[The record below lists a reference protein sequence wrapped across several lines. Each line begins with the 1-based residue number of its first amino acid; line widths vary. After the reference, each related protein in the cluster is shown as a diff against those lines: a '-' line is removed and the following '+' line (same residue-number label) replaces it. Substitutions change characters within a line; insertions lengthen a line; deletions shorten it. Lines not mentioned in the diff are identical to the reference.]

1 MAVLYEPGTT
11 VSQAVGGGLGFLS
24 DAVGIQVTNSVNG
37 EFYLEMLYPID
48 SSLSKE
54 LLENRLIKADA
65 GTSLKNQ
72 LFIIKKVQ
80 RFNDGSQSLQTSSG
94 SSVSIPTG
102 IYVYAEQVGLSL
114 TKDISLKQPTVT
126 INNQDATGALT
137 VWKNN
142 LAINTPF
149 VVDSD
154 IATQNS
160 TAFTLADFQH
170 ASDALAGTTGSI
182 LDVWGGEYKFD
193 NYHISLLQRMGKT
206 VNGILSYGRNIQTIE
221 QESDISTIY
230 NSIIPYATVSQPSG
244 DSSVDI
250 IHVLSGSDYIQ
261 AGSYANQYPYPITLP
276 VDFSDQFYASDASA
290 DEKQGK
296 YAYSDAQLKAL
307 AQKYLSDNEVG
318 KPTAN
323 MTVTAIDLSK
333 SLEYQGT
340 NEQPIEL
347 GDIVPTNY
355 EPLAISGTAEVTQ
368 TIWDDITKQYVEYTF
383 GQKQTLT
390 SAMVSIADNAVSGV
404 QKQVTAINTII
415 NGLGQ
420 PDSYSGDPTAGYP
433 PDPVLGQKFFLTDG
447 NNQYIYQY
455 SYDDVTGTYY
465 WKELVSTY
473 TGQEID
479 NKVSSVVS
487 DAKSYTDDLNDSLTP
502 QIADIS
508 SKASAAFSEASNA
521 VVGAQTANN
530 NVNSLSSATD
540 VATSQANSN
549 ASQAI
554 NQASNAFSA
563 ASTAMITATGASS
576 NASQASQAANNA
588 LTSASVAINSAS
600 AALAGLN
607 NLQVGGRNY
616 STGTS
621 NSQVVTGTN
630 AANQVSYVYN
640 TSLTSGQMFTQWG
653 VGTPFTISFDY
664 TVAVPSGSTLS
675 GTLFPQWNNSPYGF
689 DGTQI
694 TIETSGHYSFTG
706 AVPSNWSG
714 TSATIVGLRFD
725 NFVGTITITNWKF
738 EQGNKA
744 TDWSPAPE
752 DVQSQ
757 ITSNAS
763 MIATKVSQADF
774 NTLNGTVSAQGTAIT
789 QTQSEVALKAEQSTV
804 DTLSSAVST
813 QDTQISLNTSEIA
826 LKASQADVDT
836 LTGKVSDAETDITQ
850 NASEIATKASQSTV
864 DSLSGTVGSQGT
876 QIIQNASMIATKA
889 ESATVNSLGSEVSS
903 QASWIAQTPSLFA
916 TKVTET
922 VASQANSTAS
932 IAQTS
937 AASAVASASS
947 ALSNAV
953 VASQA
958 ASSANTTAS
967 GASSNA
973 STATSNATKAVTSA
987 SAALASAAL
996 ASSAAS
1002 SAVAVANANSV
1013 AVTSYATELTQT
1025 QSEVALKADQTSL
1038 NSLGNT
1044 VASNSAQIAVNA
1056 NSIQDTVTSI
1066 NNLQIG
1072 GRNLVLGTSNAINV
1086 LNDSNGS
1093 WTQSTSGLV
1102 SSIYGQSDQLTVSFF
1117 ITLVNQTSM
1126 PKFRLNFTNKW
1137 GNDNQTT
1144 AGASIYSFDSV
1155 WTIRQI
1161 SDTEYFMSAPFL
1173 VNFSSNGI
1181 PSRIDFVAQGNG
1193 IPNSGFNITSFKVEE
1208 GNKPTTWS
1216 PAPEDMATEADLLI
1230 TSSEVATKVSEADFS
1245 TYQTQ
1250 TASAIAAKVSN
1261 DSFASYQQQVA
1272 NGFSQTVSTS
1282 TFNTL
1287 QTQVNN
1293 LGQTNLIANSDFNPD
1308 TGGWITWQ
1316 NATLGTVLSNLH
1328 NVSGKN
1334 VMEITAS
1341 TTGMGPRV
1349 ISQPIPIN
1357 SLDGLTSPIVSLSF
1371 AYYVFTG
1378 STNYFQI
1385 QYLDDAGT
1393 DMGYAG
1399 AVALSGSGWQ
1409 AYVLQNITLTI
1420 PTGATHIA
1428 LLFDARANGK
1438 LGIAMPMLVNG
1449 STIGSYVPGPYVGQT
1464 TAQTSAMSTIN
1475 QDLTSITDFVTDGN
1489 GNIGTSFLT
1498 AFENTSLMTGWDGSS
1513 SIFQQTVNSI
1523 TLALQSA
1530 GSPNLLSG
1538 TNTQTGW
1545 TYGTNGTAYTSTYF
1559 ATTNGYGFQA
1569 VVTGVSGWSIAYYPL
1584 NFTVVSGQ
1592 TYTISF
1598 KINSTVAASNL
1609 IVSFRTSAGQNSI
1622 FSGTFSI
1629 SANVDQTVSYT
1640 GTASDTNS
1648 QGQVVYIQL
1657 PIANGTYKIWDL
1669 QVQQGSV
1676 ATAWSPN
1683 TQKDLIPMI
1692 NIQAGTTL
1700 IQNDKIYLNASS
1712 IVFGGTAFINDAMVT
1727 DLSASKLT
1735 AGTIDAS
1742 KITVINLD
1750 ANNISANASAFFTTQ
1765 WESNYGQNL
1774 SITASEIGF
1783 ITSSNTAKINS
1794 SGFTVYQGSGQFGF
1808 HVTKWGDSSGGTT
1821 SSYGTY
1827 MGTYTSNGFLAFTG
1841 NGIGSTLVWMDSGMS
1856 KGSQVGELGAWNFYR
1871 DVLIAP
1877 DASNV
1882 NQSRQLSFFGT
1893 NYGIKADNQHS
1904 SLNFYTQNHFWFSHK
1919 IVVNGSV
1926 ASTSLLSLKTI
1937 IGEMGTT
1944 EAIDD
1949 ILATDIEKYYFNDDP
1964 DQVTQLSPI
1973 IDDVNTTPK
1982 YSIPAIINNG
1992 DSVNIYAMASL
2003 SFLAIKQLVAEL
2015 GDYTIKG
2022 TTLLD
2027 GKNVKANSMSVN
2039 SLDANYIAVNN
2050 GILNLSSSDKTSVVQ
2065 INSGSVLIQQNTSA
2079 GVLDGQMLI
2088 NAYSFSVFYGS
2099 NLMTMEADG
2108 IHMLDENSLL
2118 YTNIYNGYIEMSATQ
2133 SSTQAISVG
2142 GLITT
2147 YDSTNGGGVF
2157 LIANT
2162 PGMGGT
2168 THNSS
2173 SGNYWNAAN
2182 VGLAYR
2188 NSTTDENSVGF
2199 ALRYNVTG
2207 QTIYINS
2214 TDVVFSNS
2222 AGTGNGKIHFGTAG
2236 SAYGIQ
2242 VDSTG
2247 ASMNFYSSDHFWFSK
2262 KIEVVSTTY
2271 TSLLSK
2277 KNVLGEYKYDALNE
2291 INKTDIRLIKFKS
2304 QPNDKEHLTAI
2315 IDDVNEQSKYYLPS
2329 IMKDDGGVDLYSA
2342 VSLTFLA
2349 IKKEDSKVEKL
2360 KKRVNEL
2367 ENQVKMLQ
2375 SA

>member
-1 MAVLYEPGTT
+1 MAVLYESGTA

-37 EFYLEMLYPID
+37 EFYLEMLYPND
-48 SSLSKE
+48 SLLSKE

-126 INNQDATGALT
+126 INSQDATGALT

-368 TIWDDITKQYVEYTF
+368 TVWDDITKQYIEYTF

-390 SAMVSIADNAVSGV
+390 SAMASIADNAVNGV

-433 PDPVLGQKFFLTDG
+433 ADPVLGQKFFLTDG

-455 SYDDVTGTYY
+455 SYDDATGTYY

-473 TGQEID
+473 TSQEID

-502 QIADIS
+502 QIAAIDS
-508 SKASAAFSEASNA
+508 QASNA

-540 VATSQANSN
+540 ISTSQANSN

-554 NQASNAFSA
+554 NQASEAILA
-563 ASTAMITATGASS
+563 ASNANVSVSSLSGELTTNKTAIAS
-576 NASQASQAANNA
+576 NA
-588 LTSASVAINSAS
+588 
-600 AALAGLN
+600 
-607 NLQVGGRNY
+607 QV
-616 STGTS
+616 
-621 NSQVVTGTN
+621 
-630 AANQVSYVYN
+630 
-640 TSLTSGQMFTQWG
+640 
-653 VGTPFTISFDY
+653 
-664 TVAVPSGSTLS
+664 
-675 GTLFPQWNNSPYGF
+675 
-689 DGTQI
+689 
-694 TIETSGHYSFTG
+694 
-706 AVPSNWSG
+706 
-714 TSATIVGLRFD
+714 
-725 NFVGTITITNWKF
+725 
-738 EQGNKA
+738 
-744 TDWSPAPE
+744 
-752 DVQSQ
+752 
-757 ITSNAS
+757 
-763 MIATKVSQADF
+763 
-774 NTLNGTVSAQGTAIT
+774 
-789 QTQSEVALKAEQSTV
+789 
-804 DTLSSAVST
+804 
-813 QDTQISLNTSEIA
+813 
-826 LKASQADVDT
+826 
-836 LTGKVSDAETDITQ
+836 
-850 NASEIATKASQSTV
+850 IATKADQT
-864 DSLSGTVGSQGT
+864 
-876 QIIQNASMIATKA
+876 
-889 ESATVNSLGSEVSS
+889 TVNSLGSQVGS
-903 QASWIAQTPSLFA
+903 QSTLLAQTA
-916 TKVTET
+916 
-922 VASQANSTAS
+922 
-932 IAQTS
+932 
-937 AASAVASASS
+937 
-947 ALSNAV
+947 
-953 VASQA
+953 
-958 ASSANTTAS
+958 
-967 GASSNA
+967 
-973 STATSNATKAVTSA
+973 
-987 SAALASAAL
+987 
-996 ASSAAS
+996 
-1002 SAVAVANANSV
+1002 
-1013 AVTSYATELTQT
+1013 
-1025 QSEVALKADQTSL
+1025 SEVALKADSAAVSSL
-1038 NSLGNT
+1038 SGQ
-1044 VASNSAQIAVNA
+1044 VSENSAQIAVNA

-1072 GRNLVLGTSNAINV
+1072 GRNLVLDTSNAKSQN
-1086 LNDSNGS
+1086 SNGTINQDTYNQYVFANPIS
-1093 WTQSTSGLV
+1093 TWGSSGQVLTLSFNWSLATALSSNATIGVFFNVSPWLPQSFTLPAGQTSGTI
-1102 SSIYGQSDQLTVSFF
+1102 SAQFALTQD
-1117 ITLVNQTSM
+1117 IINAAPTGLTI
-1126 PKFRLNFTNKW
+1126 RLN
-1137 GNDNQTT
+1137 
-1144 AGASIYSFDSV
+1144 YSSSV
-1155 WTIRQI
+1155 T
-1161 SDTEYFMSAPFL
+1161 
-1173 VNFSSNGI
+1173 I
-1181 PSRIDFVAQGNG
+1181 PSGTTLTETN
-1193 IPNSGFNITSFKVEE
+1193 FKLEK
-1208 GNKPTTWS
+1208 GNKATDWS
-1216 PAPEDMATEADLLI
+1216 PAPEDMATEADLTI
-1230 TSSEVATKVSEADFS
+1230 TNNAIATKVSQADFS

-1341 TTGMGPRV
+1341 TTGLGPRV

-1357 SLDGLTSPIVSLSF
+1357 SLNSTTSPTVSLSF

-1409 AYVLQNITLTI
+1409 AYVLQNQTLTI

-1464 TAQTSAMSTIN
+1464 SSQTQTVEA
-1475 QDLTSITDFVTDGN
+1475 ITDFVTDGN

-1609 IVSFRTSAGQNSI
+1609 IVSFMTNTGQNSI

-1700 IQNDKIYLNASS
+1700 IQNDKLYLNASS

-1742 KITVINLD
+1742 KISVINLD
-1750 ANNISANASAFFTTQ
+1750 ANNISANGATFFKTQ
-1765 WESNYGQNL
+1765 WQSNYG
-1774 SITASEIGF
+1774 SRVA
-1783 ITSSNTAKINS
+1783 INS
-1794 SGFTVYQGSGQFGF
+1794 SSIVLSSNAGSNLYLASNYM
-1808 HVTKWGDSSGGTT
+1808 HYTDSSQTYYSVNDFGNWIDWNDNITSAVGLYTGIRGPNRNNFWSVVDIDGRTIFMWAGNSMSHGANKNVIDGT
-1821 SSYGTY
+1821 
-1827 MGTYTSNGFLAFTG
+1827 F
-1841 NGIGSTLVWMDSGMS
+1841 
-1856 KGSQVGELGAWNFYR
+1856 NFFR
-1871 DVLIAP
+1871 
-1877 DASNV
+1877 NV
-1882 NQSRQLSFFGT
+1882 NIHGALKT
-1893 NYGIKADNQHS
+1893 Y
-1904 SLNFYTQNHFWFSHK
+1904 
-1919 IVVNGSV
+1919 
-1926 ASTSLLSLKTI
+1926 SLLSLKNIVGT
-1937 IGEMGTT
+1937 MGTT
-1944 EAIDD
+1944 EAIDE
-1949 ILATDIEKYYFNDDP
+1949 ILKTDIIKYYFKTDTDNTDL
-1964 DQVTQLSPI
+1964 QLSPI
-1973 IDDVNTTPK
+1973 IDDVNTTKQYYAPD
-1982 YSIPAIINNG
+1982 IITGGGTAIN
-1992 DSVNIYAMASL
+1992 VYAMTSM
-2003 SFLAIKQLVAEL
+2003 SWLAIKQFAAEL
-2015 GDYTIKG
+2015 GDSTIKG
-2022 TTLLD
+2022 TAILD
-2027 GKNVKANSMSVN
+2027 GKNIKANSMSVN

-2065 INSGSVLIQQNTSA
+2065 INSGSVLIQNNTSA
-2079 GVLDGQMLI
+2079 GVLDGQMLM

-2108 IHMLDENSLL
+2108 IHMLNESSLL
-2118 YTNIYNGYIEMSATQ
+2118 FTNIYNDYIEMSASYT
-2133 SSTQAISVG
+2133 STQAISVG
-2142 GLITT
+2142 GLVAT
-2147 YDSTNGGGVF
+2147 YDSNNKGGVY
-2157 LIANT
+2157 LVGNT
-2162 PGMGGT
+2162 AGMGGS

-2173 SGNYWNAAN
+2173 SGNYWNAN
-2182 VGLAYR
+2182 NIGLAYR
-2188 NSTTDENSVGF
+2188 NSTTNENSLGIAINYNIAN
-2199 ALRYNVTG
+2199 ALISLNSN
-2207 QTIYINS
+2207 TIVNS
-2214 TDVVFSNS
+2214 N
-2222 AGTGNGKIHFGTAG
+2222 GTGGSSYVIYFPNSSETNVGTTVPSYNRIYSTG
-2236 SAYGIQ
+2236 NSIVITGHGGGVSQLVVGYDTSAYVSSPAIYARTTSSASNVF

-2247 ASMNFYSSDHFWFSK
+2247 TLARSTSARKYKLDDRDATSVINNAHKILQINPKTWYDKTEIENISNELAGGQKAPQGNKIKLYYGFIADDFDSMGLK
-2262 KIEVVSTTY
+2262 EVVQY
-2271 TSLLSK
+2271 DE
-2277 KNVLGEYKYDALNE
+2277 NGEVDALAYDRITMYHQVILQDHDKRIAE
-2291 INKTDIRLIKFKS
+2291 LERSIK
-2304 QPNDKEHLTAI
+2304 
-2315 IDDVNEQSKYYLPS
+2315 
-2329 IMKDDGGVDLYSA
+2329 DL
-2342 VSLTFLA
+2342 
-2349 IKKEDSKVEKL
+2349 KKELSTL
-2360 KKRVNEL
+2360 K
-2367 ENQVKMLQ
+2367 

>member
-1 MAVLYEPGTT
+1 M
-11 VSQAVGGGLGFLS
+11 
-24 DAVGIQVTNSVNG
+24 
-37 EFYLEMLYPID
+37 
-48 SSLSKE
+48 
-54 LLENRLIKADA
+54 
-65 GTSLKNQ
+65 
-72 LFIIKKVQ
+72 
-80 RFNDGSQSLQTSSG
+80 
-94 SSVSIPTG
+94 
-102 IYVYAEQVGLSL
+102 
-114 TKDISLKQPTVT
+114 
-126 INNQDATGALT
+126 
-137 VWKNN
+137 
-142 LAINTPF
+142 
-149 VVDSD
+149 VDSD

-508 SKASAAFSEASNA
+508 SQADSAF
-521 VVGAQTANN
+521 
-530 NVNSLSSATD
+530 D
-540 VATSQANSN
+540 K

-554 NQASNAFSA
+554 SSYAQVANQASSAYATASSA
-563 ASTAMITATGASS
+563 ASDLATTKSSLASTQSSLAATASMAAKNGSDIASIKTDVSGLRGSFATTSGAVADLQV
-576 NASQASQAANNA
+576 NASQASLDIANAKGDISSLQNTASQASIDMANAKGDISSLKSRADGFDGEFQNA
-588 LTSASVAINSAS
+588 NGS
-600 AALAGLN
+600 LADLKLRADGFDATVTKVN
-607 NLQVGGRNY
+607 NLQVGGTNLLQ
-616 STGTS
+616 STSSSLQSKTITTGTYWGDTNRYQDIPIS
-621 NSQVVTGTN
+621 IGQIYTFRVWLQCSTKNVLAHVKWLNS
-630 AANQVSYVYN
+630 S
-640 TSLTSGQMFTQWG
+640 
-653 VGTPFTISFDY
+653 
-664 TVAVPSGSTLS
+664 
-675 GTLFPQWNNSPYGF
+675 
-689 DGTQI
+689 
-694 TIETSGHYSFTG
+694 
-706 AVPSNWSG
+706 
-714 TSATIVGLRFD
+714 
-725 NFVGTITITNWKF
+725 K
-738 EQGNKA
+738 
-744 TDWSPAPE
+744 
-752 DVQSQ
+752 
-757 ITSNAS
+757 
-763 MIATKVSQADF
+763 
-774 NTLNGTVSAQGTAIT
+774 
-789 QTQSEVALKAEQSTV
+789 
-804 DTLSSAVST
+804 
-813 QDTQISLNTSEIA
+813 SEIA
-826 LKASQADVDT
+826 EFNGNQIALGDT
-836 LTGKVSDAETDITQ
+836 GGY
-850 NASEIATKASQSTV
+850 STV
-864 DSLSGTVGSQGT
+864 TTGTAPA
-876 QIIQNASMIATKA
+876 NAVYAR
-889 ESATVNSLGSEVSS
+889 V
-903 QASWIAQTPSLFA
+903 
-916 TKVTET
+916 ET
-922 VASQANSTAS
+922 VRFPDDNGVAGDVVSYKEEKFEIGNMPTA
-932 IAQTS
+932 
-937 AASAVASASS
+937 
-947 ALSNAV
+947 
-953 VASQA
+953 
-958 ASSANTTAS
+958 
-967 GASSNA
+967 
-973 STATSNATKAVTSA
+973 
-987 SAALASAAL
+987 
-996 ASSAAS
+996 
-1002 SAVAVANANSV
+1002 
-1013 AVTSYATELTQT
+1013 
-1025 QSEVALKADQTSL
+1025 
-1038 NSLGNT
+1038 
-1044 VASNSAQIAVNA
+1044 
-1056 NSIQDTVTSI
+1056 
-1066 NNLQIG
+1066 
-1072 GRNLVLGTSNAINV
+1072 
-1086 LNDSNGS
+1086 
-1093 WTQSTSGLV
+1093 
-1102 SSIYGQSDQLTVSFF
+1102 
-1117 ITLVNQTSM
+1117 
-1126 PKFRLNFTNKW
+1126 
-1137 GNDNQTT
+1137 
-1144 AGASIYSFDSV
+1144 
-1155 WTIRQI
+1155 
-1161 SDTEYFMSAPFL
+1161 
-1173 VNFSSNGI
+1173 
-1181 PSRIDFVAQGNG
+1181 
-1193 IPNSGFNITSFKVEE
+1193 
-1208 GNKPTTWS
+1208 WS

-1272 NGFSQTVSTS
+1272 DGFSQTVSTS

-1308 TGGWITWQ
+1308 TGGWITWK

-1341 TTGMGPRV
+1341 TTGLGPRV

-1357 SLDGLTSPIVSLSF
+1357 SLNSTTSPTVSLSF

-1399 AVALSGSGWQ
+1399 AVALSGTGWQ
-1409 AYVLQNITLTI
+1409 AYVLQNKTLTI

-1449 STIGSYVPGPYVGQT
+1449 STIGSYVAGPYVGQT
-1464 TAQTSAMSTIN
+1464 SAQSQTVEA
-1475 QDLTSITDFVTDGN
+1475 ITDFVTDGN

-1498 AFENTSLMTGWDGSS
+1498 AFEKTSLMTGWDGSS
-1513 SIFQQTVNSI
+1513 SIFNQTSSQINLAVNGIQVGGRNLVLDTSNAKSQNSNGTI
-1523 TLALQSA
+1523 NQDTYNQYVFANPISTWGSSGQVLTLSFNWSLTTALSSNATIGVFFNESPWLGQSFTLPA
-1530 GSPNLLSG
+1530 GQTSG
-1538 TNTQTGW
+1538 T
-1545 TYGTNGTAYTSTYF
+1545 
-1559 ATTNGYGFQA
+1559 
-1569 VVTGVSGWSIAYYPL
+1569 
-1584 NFTVVSGQ
+1584 
-1592 TYTISF
+1592 
-1598 KINSTVAASNL
+1598 
-1609 IVSFRTSAGQNSI
+1609 
-1622 FSGTFSI
+1622 I
-1629 SANVDQTVSYT
+1629 SAQFTLTQAMINAAPT
-1640 GTASDTNS
+1640 GLTIRLNSSSSVTIPSGNTLTETNFKLEKGNKATDWSAAPEDLTTNS
-1648 QGQVVYIQL
+1648 QL
-1657 PIANGTYKIWDL
+1657 LAE
-1669 QVQQGSV
+1669 
-1676 ATAWSPN
+1676 
-1683 TQKDLIPMI
+1683 I

-1765 WESNYGQNL
+1765 WESNYGQYL
-1774 SITASEIGF
+1774 SITASEIDF

-1808 HVTKWGDSSGGTT
+1808 NVTKWGDSSGGTT

-1871 DVLIAP
+1871 DILVAP
-1877 DASNV
+1877 DASNT

-1893 NYGIKADNQHS
+1893 NYGIKADNYNS

-1973 IDDVNTTPK
+1973 IDDVNSTPK
-1982 YSIPAIINNG
+1982 YSIPDIINNG
-1992 DSVNIYAMASL
+1992 DSVNIYAMASM
-2003 SFLAIKQLVAEL
+2003 SWLAIKQFAAEL
-2015 GDYTIKG
+2015 GDSTIKG
-2022 TTLLD
+2022 TALLD
-2027 GKNVKANSMSVN
+2027 GKNIKANSLSIGSIDSNYMF
-2039 SLDANYIAVNN
+2039 LDGN
-2050 GILNLSSSDKTSVVQ
+2050 GLNLSNNTSGAKLTLSGSEIDMTSPTADNYGSAKLGLSSAGGMIVSTFDTGGSLVASSMLGSGGIEILQNYGTQTGAISTLSGNSLTLSYNNTSVG
-2065 INSGSVLIQQNTSA
+2065 INYYSPSA
-2079 GVLDGQMLI
+2079 GVGNIDIGFSGLS
-2088 NAYSFSVFYGS
+2088 YS
-2099 NLMTMEADG
+2099 
-2108 IHMLDENSLL
+2108 
-2118 YTNIYNGYIEMSATQ
+2118 
-2133 SSTQAISVG
+2133 
-2142 GLITT
+2142 GLITLNG
-2147 YDSTNGGGVF
+2147 DVNIQSNGGNSFALNFPNIDETNGQSSHSNNRIYSIGNYMQIQGSGGNPLQVGTDGTQGGRIWSMSFYNRTYSSGSTVTVTSSGTLGRITSARKYKLDDRTADDLIAHADKILSIQPKTWFDKAEVEAVSSELAGKQEAPEEARIKSYYGFIADDFDDAGLKEVVLYNEQGGVE
-2157 LIANT
+2157 
-2162 PGMGGT
+2162 
-2168 THNSS
+2168 
-2173 SGNYWNAAN
+2173 
-2182 VGLAYR
+2182 GLQYDR
-2188 NSTTDENSVGF
+2188 
-2199 ALRYNVTG
+2199 
-2207 QTIYINS
+2207 I
-2214 TDVVFSNS
+2214 
-2222 AGTGNGKIHFGTAG
+2222 
-2236 SAYGIQ
+2236 
-2242 VDSTG
+2242 
-2247 ASMNFYSSDHFWFSK
+2247 
-2262 KIEVVSTTY
+2262 TTY
-2271 TSLLSK
+2271 H
-2277 KNVLGEYKYDALNE
+2277 NVIL
-2291 INKTDIRLIKFKS
+2291 
-2304 QPNDKEHLTAI
+2304 KEHE
-2315 IDDVNEQSKYYLPS
+2315 DK
-2329 IMKDDGGVDLYSA
+2329 
-2342 VSLTFLA
+2342 LA
-2349 IKKEDSKVEKL
+2349 NL
-2360 KKRVNEL
+2360 QQRVTEL
-2367 ENQVKMLQ
+2367 ENEIKTLK
-2375 SA
+2375 AA

>member
-1 MAVLYEPGTT
+1 M
-11 VSQAVGGGLGFLS
+11 
-24 DAVGIQVTNSVNG
+24 
-37 EFYLEMLYPID
+37 
-48 SSLSKE
+48 
-54 LLENRLIKADA
+54 
-65 GTSLKNQ
+65 
-72 LFIIKKVQ
+72 
-80 RFNDGSQSLQTSSG
+80 
-94 SSVSIPTG
+94 
-102 IYVYAEQVGLSL
+102 
-114 TKDISLKQPTVT
+114 
-126 INNQDATGALT
+126 
-137 VWKNN
+137 
-142 LAINTPF
+142 
-149 VVDSD
+149 
-154 IATQNS
+154 
-160 TAFTLADFQH
+160 
-170 ASDALAGTTGSI
+170 
-182 LDVWGGEYKFD
+182 
-193 NYHISLLQRMGKT
+193 
-206 VNGILSYGRNIQTIE
+206 
-221 QESDISTIY
+221 
-230 NSIIPYATVSQPSG
+230 
-244 DSSVDI
+244 
-250 IHVLSGSDYIQ
+250 
-261 AGSYANQYPYPITLP
+261 
-276 VDFSDQFYASDASA
+276 
-290 DEKQGK
+290 
-296 YAYSDAQLKAL
+296 
-307 AQKYLSDNEVG
+307 
-318 KPTAN
+318 
-323 MTVTAIDLSK
+323 
-333 SLEYQGT
+333 
-340 NEQPIEL
+340 
-347 GDIVPTNY
+347 
-355 EPLAISGTAEVTQ
+355 
-368 TIWDDITKQYVEYTF
+368 
-383 GQKQTLT
+383 
-390 SAMVSIADNAVSGV
+390 
-404 QKQVTAINTII
+404 
-415 NGLGQ
+415 
-420 PDSYSGDPTAGYP
+420 
-433 PDPVLGQKFFLTDG
+433 
-447 NNQYIYQY
+447 YQY
-455 SYDDVTGTYY
+455 SYDDATGTYY

-588 LTSASVAINSAS
+588 LTSAGVAINSAS
-600 AALAGLN
+600 AALAGFN

-630 AANQVSYVYN
+630 VMNQVNYVYN

-675 GTLFPQWNNSPYGF
+675 GALLPQWNNTPWAF

-706 AVPSNWSG
+706 AVPSSWSG

-804 DTLSSAVST
+804 DTLSSAVSN
-813 QDTQISLNTSEIA
+813 QGTQISLNTSDIA

-889 ESATVNSLGSEVSS
+889 ESANVNSLGSEVSS

-932 IAQTS
+932 IAQAS

-1126 PKFRLNFTNKW
+1126 PKFRLNFTNEW

-1161 SDTEYFMSAPFL
+1161 SDTEYFMSAPFI

-1181 PSRIDFVAQGNG
+1181 PSSIDFVAQGNG

-1308 TGGWITWQ
+1308 TGGWITWE

-1341 TTGMGPRV
+1341 TTGLGPRV

-1357 SLDGLTSPIVSLSF
+1357 SLNSTTSPTVSLSF

-1409 AYVLQNITLTI
+1409 AYVLQNQTLTI

-1464 TAQTSAMSTIN
+1464 SLQTQTVEA
-1475 QDLTSITDFVTDGN
+1475 ITDFVTDGN
-1489 GNIGTSFLT
+1489 GNMGTGLLT
-1498 AFENTSLMTGWDGSS
+1498 ALEATTLMQGLDGTKSIMSQTSAAW
-1513 SIFQQTVNSI
+1513 TV
-1523 TLALQSA
+1523 ALQNTGA
-1530 GSPNLLSG
+1530 PNLLA
-1538 TNTQTGW
+1538 NTSDMTDLTGW
-1545 TYGTNGTAYTSTYF
+1545 GSSTA
-1559 ATTNGYGFQA
+1559 ND
-1569 VVTGVSGWSIAYYPL
+1569 VSI
-1584 NFTVVSGQ
+1584 VEH
-1592 TYTISF
+1592 SF
-1598 KINSTVAASNL
+1598 
-1609 IVSFRTSAGQNSI
+1609 
-1622 FSGTFSI
+1622 
-1629 SANVDQTVSYT
+1629 Y
-1640 GTASDTNS
+1640 
-1648 QGQVVYIQL
+1648 
-1657 PIANGTYKIWDL
+1657 ANGTRNLFKLSTSGIGEVYLTSDRIPLTGGATYTVQLKAFHNSAQTSMDIFLLTRSASSTNAYDHAQSKQNLVPSVSAINEYTVTITVPADVASGYVRIDNNGSSTSGTSADL
-1669 QVQQGSV
+1669 YVTEIKLAQESI
-1676 ATAWSPN
+1676 ASPYSSKPIDGN
-1683 TQKDLIPMI
+1683 SLLAQI
-1692 NIQAGTTL
+1692 NVQAGTTL

-1765 WESNYGQNL
+1765 WESNYGQYL
-1774 SITASEIGF
+1774 SITASEIDF

-1808 HVTKWGDSSGGTT
+1808 NVTKWGDSSGGTT

-1871 DVLIAP
+1871 DILVAP
-1877 DASNV
+1877 DASNT

-1893 NYGIKADNQHS
+1893 NYGIKADNYNS

-1973 IDDVNTTPK
+1973 IDDVNSTPK
-1982 YSIPAIINNG
+1982 YSIPDIINNG
-1992 DSVNIYAMASL
+1992 DSVNIYAMASM
-2003 SFLAIKQLVAEL
+2003 SWLAIKQFAAEL
-2015 GDYTIKG
+2015 GDSTIKG
-2022 TTLLD
+2022 TALLD
-2027 GKNVKANSMSVN
+2027 GKNIKANSMSVN

>member
-433 PDPVLGQKFFLTDG
+433 ADPVLGQKFFLTDG

-455 SYDDVTGTYY
+455 SYDDATGTYY

-473 TGQEID
+473 TSQEID

-502 QIADIS
+502 QIAAIDS
-508 SKASAAFSEASNA
+508 QASNA

-540 VATSQANSN
+540 ISTSQANSN

-554 NQASNAFSA
+554 NQASEAILA
-563 ASTAMITATGASS
+563 ASNANVSVSSLSGELTTNKTAIAS
-576 NASQASQAANNA
+576 NA
-588 LTSASVAINSAS
+588 
-600 AALAGLN
+600 
-607 NLQVGGRNY
+607 QV
-616 STGTS
+616 
-621 NSQVVTGTN
+621 
-630 AANQVSYVYN
+630 
-640 TSLTSGQMFTQWG
+640 
-653 VGTPFTISFDY
+653 
-664 TVAVPSGSTLS
+664 
-675 GTLFPQWNNSPYGF
+675 
-689 DGTQI
+689 
-694 TIETSGHYSFTG
+694 
-706 AVPSNWSG
+706 
-714 TSATIVGLRFD
+714 
-725 NFVGTITITNWKF
+725 
-738 EQGNKA
+738 
-744 TDWSPAPE
+744 
-752 DVQSQ
+752 
-757 ITSNAS
+757 
-763 MIATKVSQADF
+763 
-774 NTLNGTVSAQGTAIT
+774 
-789 QTQSEVALKAEQSTV
+789 
-804 DTLSSAVST
+804 
-813 QDTQISLNTSEIA
+813 
-826 LKASQADVDT
+826 
-836 LTGKVSDAETDITQ
+836 
-850 NASEIATKASQSTV
+850 IATKADQT
-864 DSLSGTVGSQGT
+864 
-876 QIIQNASMIATKA
+876 
-889 ESATVNSLGSEVSS
+889 TVNSLGSQVGS
-903 QASWIAQTPSLFA
+903 QSTLLAQTA
-916 TKVTET
+916 
-922 VASQANSTAS
+922 
-932 IAQTS
+932 
-937 AASAVASASS
+937 
-947 ALSNAV
+947 
-953 VASQA
+953 
-958 ASSANTTAS
+958 
-967 GASSNA
+967 
-973 STATSNATKAVTSA
+973 
-987 SAALASAAL
+987 
-996 ASSAAS
+996 
-1002 SAVAVANANSV
+1002 
-1013 AVTSYATELTQT
+1013 
-1025 QSEVALKADQTSL
+1025 SEVALKADSAAVSSL
-1038 NSLGNT
+1038 SGQ
-1044 VASNSAQIAVNA
+1044 VSENSAQIAVNA
-1056 NSIQDTVTSI
+1056 DSIQDTVTSI

-1072 GRNLVLGTSNAINV
+1072 GRNLVLDTSNAK
-1086 LNDSNGS
+1086 S
-1093 WTQSTSGLV
+1093 
-1102 SSIYGQSDQLTVSFF
+1102 
-1117 ITLVNQTSM
+1117 QT
-1126 PKFRLNFTNKW
+1126 
-1137 GNDNQTT
+1137 
-1144 AGASIYSFDSV
+1144 
-1155 WTIRQI
+1155 
-1161 SDTEYFMSAPFL
+1161 
-1173 VNFSSNGI
+1173 SNGI
-1181 PSRIDFVAQGNG
+1181 INQDTYNQYVFANPISTWGSSGQVLTLSFNWSLTTALSSNATIGAFFNVSPWLPQSFTLPAGQTSGTISAQFTLTQAMINAAPTGLVIRLNYSSSVTIPSGTTLTETN
-1193 IPNSGFNITSFKVEE
+1193 FKLEK
-1208 GNKPTTWS
+1208 GNKATDWS
-1216 PAPEDMATEADLLI
+1216 PAPEDMATEADLTI
-1230 TSSEVATKVSEADFS
+1230 TNNAIATKVSQSDFS

-1272 NGFSQTVSTS
+1272 DGFSQTVSTS

-1308 TGGWITWQ
+1308 IGGWITWQ

-1328 NVSGKN
+1328 NLSSKN

-1489 GNIGTSFLT
+1489 GNMGTGLLT
-1498 AFENTSLMTGWDGSS
+1498 ALEATTLMQGLDGTKSIMSQTSAAW
-1513 SIFQQTVNSI
+1513 TV
-1523 TLALQSA
+1523 ALQNTGA
-1530 GSPNLLSG
+1530 PNLLA
-1538 TNTQTGW
+1538 NTSDMTDLTGW
-1545 TYGTNGTAYTSTYF
+1545 GSSTA
-1559 ATTNGYGFQA
+1559 ND
-1569 VVTGVSGWSIAYYPL
+1569 VSI
-1584 NFTVVSGQ
+1584 VEH
-1592 TYTISF
+1592 SF
-1598 KINSTVAASNL
+1598 
-1609 IVSFRTSAGQNSI
+1609 
-1622 FSGTFSI
+1622 
-1629 SANVDQTVSYT
+1629 Y
-1640 GTASDTNS
+1640 
-1648 QGQVVYIQL
+1648 
-1657 PIANGTYKIWDL
+1657 ANGTRNLFKLSTSGIGEVYLTSDRIPLIGGATYTVQLKAFHNSAQTSMDIYLLTRSASSTNAYDHAQYKQNLVPSVSAINEYTVTITVPADVASGYVRIDNNGSSTSGTSADL
-1669 QVQQGSV
+1669 YVTEIKLAQESI
-1676 ATAWSPN
+1676 ASPYSSKPIDGN
-1683 TQKDLIPMI
+1683 SLLAQI
-1692 NIQAGTTL
+1692 NVQAGTTL
-1700 IQNDKIYLNASS
+1700 IQNDKLYLNASS

-1765 WESNYGQNL
+1765 WQSNYGQYL
-1774 SITASEIGF
+1774 SITASEIDF

-1808 HVTKWGDSSGGTT
+1808 NVTKWGDSSGGTT

-1871 DVLIAP
+1871 DILVAP
-1877 DASNV
+1877 DASNT

-2108 IHMLDENSLL
+2108 IHMKDENSLL
-2118 YTNIYNGYIEMSATQ
+2118 YTNFYNDYIELSAAQ

>member
-1 MAVLYEPGTT
+1 MAVLYESGTA

-126 INNQDATGALT
+126 INSQDATGALT

-433 PDPVLGQKFFLTDG
+433 ADPVLGQKFFLTDG

-455 SYDDVTGTYY
+455 SYDDATGTYY

-473 TGQEID
+473 TSQEID

-502 QIADIS
+502 QIAAIDS
-508 SKASAAFSEASNA
+508 QASNA

-540 VATSQANSN
+540 ISTSQANSN

-554 NQASNAFSA
+554 NQASEAILA
-563 ASTAMITATGASS
+563 ASNANVSVSSLSGELTTNKTAIAS
-576 NASQASQAANNA
+576 NA
-588 LTSASVAINSAS
+588 
-600 AALAGLN
+600 
-607 NLQVGGRNY
+607 QV
-616 STGTS
+616 
-621 NSQVVTGTN
+621 
-630 AANQVSYVYN
+630 
-640 TSLTSGQMFTQWG
+640 
-653 VGTPFTISFDY
+653 
-664 TVAVPSGSTLS
+664 
-675 GTLFPQWNNSPYGF
+675 
-689 DGTQI
+689 
-694 TIETSGHYSFTG
+694 
-706 AVPSNWSG
+706 
-714 TSATIVGLRFD
+714 
-725 NFVGTITITNWKF
+725 
-738 EQGNKA
+738 
-744 TDWSPAPE
+744 
-752 DVQSQ
+752 
-757 ITSNAS
+757 
-763 MIATKVSQADF
+763 
-774 NTLNGTVSAQGTAIT
+774 
-789 QTQSEVALKAEQSTV
+789 
-804 DTLSSAVST
+804 
-813 QDTQISLNTSEIA
+813 
-826 LKASQADVDT
+826 
-836 LTGKVSDAETDITQ
+836 
-850 NASEIATKASQSTV
+850 IATKADQT
-864 DSLSGTVGSQGT
+864 
-876 QIIQNASMIATKA
+876 
-889 ESATVNSLGSEVSS
+889 TVNSLGSQVGS
-903 QASWIAQTPSLFA
+903 QSTLLAQTA
-916 TKVTET
+916 
-922 VASQANSTAS
+922 
-932 IAQTS
+932 
-937 AASAVASASS
+937 
-947 ALSNAV
+947 
-953 VASQA
+953 
-958 ASSANTTAS
+958 
-967 GASSNA
+967 
-973 STATSNATKAVTSA
+973 
-987 SAALASAAL
+987 
-996 ASSAAS
+996 
-1002 SAVAVANANSV
+1002 
-1013 AVTSYATELTQT
+1013 
-1025 QSEVALKADQTSL
+1025 SEVALKADSAAVSSL
-1038 NSLGNT
+1038 SGQ
-1044 VASNSAQIAVNA
+1044 VSENSAQIAVNA
-1056 NSIQDTVTSI
+1056 DSIQDTVTSI

-1072 GRNLVLGTSNAINV
+1072 GRNLVLDTSNAK
-1086 LNDSNGS
+1086 S
-1093 WTQSTSGLV
+1093 
-1102 SSIYGQSDQLTVSFF
+1102 
-1117 ITLVNQTSM
+1117 QT
-1126 PKFRLNFTNKW
+1126 
-1137 GNDNQTT
+1137 
-1144 AGASIYSFDSV
+1144 
-1155 WTIRQI
+1155 
-1161 SDTEYFMSAPFL
+1161 
-1173 VNFSSNGI
+1173 SNGI
-1181 PSRIDFVAQGNG
+1181 INQDTYNQYVFANPISTWGSSGQVLTLSFNWSLTTALSSNATIGAFFNVSPWLPQSFTLPAGQTSGTISAQFTLTQAMINAAPTGLVIRLNYSSSVTIPSGTTLTETN
-1193 IPNSGFNITSFKVEE
+1193 FKLEK
-1208 GNKPTTWS
+1208 GNKATDWS
-1216 PAPEDMATEADLLI
+1216 PAPEDMATEADLTI
-1230 TSSEVATKVSEADFS
+1230 TNNAIATKVSQSDFS

-1272 NGFSQTVSTS
+1272 DGFSQTVSTS

-1308 TGGWITWQ
+1308 IGGWITWQ

-1328 NVSGKN
+1328 NLSSKN

-1489 GNIGTSFLT
+1489 GNMGTGLLT
-1498 AFENTSLMTGWDGSS
+1498 ALEATTLMQGLDGTKSIMSQTSAAW
-1513 SIFQQTVNSI
+1513 TV
-1523 TLALQSA
+1523 ALQNTGA
-1530 GSPNLLSG
+1530 PNLLA
-1538 TNTQTGW
+1538 NTSDMTDLTGW
-1545 TYGTNGTAYTSTYF
+1545 GSSTA
-1559 ATTNGYGFQA
+1559 ND
-1569 VVTGVSGWSIAYYPL
+1569 VSI
-1584 NFTVVSGQ
+1584 VEH
-1592 TYTISF
+1592 SF
-1598 KINSTVAASNL
+1598 
-1609 IVSFRTSAGQNSI
+1609 
-1622 FSGTFSI
+1622 
-1629 SANVDQTVSYT
+1629 Y
-1640 GTASDTNS
+1640 
-1648 QGQVVYIQL
+1648 
-1657 PIANGTYKIWDL
+1657 ANGTRNLFKLSTTGIGEVYLTSDRIPLTGGATYTVQLKAFHNSAQTSMDIYLLTRSASSTNAYDYVQSNQGLVPSVSAINEYTATFTVPADVASGYVRIDNNGSSTSGTSADL
-1669 QVQQGSV
+1669 YVTEIKLAQESI
-1676 ATAWSPN
+1676 ASPYSSKPIDGN
-1683 TQKDLIPMI
+1683 SLLAQI
-1692 NIQAGTTL
+1692 NVQAGTTL

-1765 WESNYGQNL
+1765 WQSNYGQYL
-1774 SITASEIGF
+1774 SITASEIDF

-1808 HVTKWGDSSGGTT
+1808 NVTKWGDSSGGTT

-1871 DVLIAP
+1871 DILVAP
-1877 DASNV
+1877 DASNT

-2108 IHMLDENSLL
+2108 IHMKDENSLL
-2118 YTNIYNGYIEMSATQ
+2118 YTNFYNDYIELSAAQ

>member
-1 MAVLYEPGTT
+1 MAVLYESGTT

-420 PDSYSGDPTAGYP
+420 LDSYSDDPTAGYP
-433 PDPVLGQKFFLTDG
+433 ADPVLGQKFFLTDG

-502 QIADIS
+502 QIAAID
-508 SKASAAFSEASNA
+508 SEASNA

-588 LTSASVAINSAS
+588 LTSAGVAINSAS

-630 AANQVSYVYN
+630 AANQTSNAYK

-653 VGTPFTISFDY
+653 VDAPFTISFDY
-664 TVAVPSGSTLS
+664 TVTVPSGSTLS
-675 GTLFPQWNNSPYGF
+675 GTLIPQWNNTPWVLG
-689 DGTQI
+689 GETI

-706 AVPSNWSG
+706 AVASNWSG

-836 LTGKVSDAETDITQ
+836 LTGRVSDAETDITQ

-864 DSLSGTVGSQGT
+864 DSLSGTIDSQGT

-932 IAQTS
+932 IAQAS
-937 AASAVASASS
+937 AESAVASASS

-1002 SAVAVANANSV
+1002 SAVAAANANSA

-1066 NNLQIG
+1066 NNLQVG
-1072 GRNLVLGTSNAINV
+1072 GTNLLTGTSSSLQSKTITTDTYWGDTNRYQDIPISIGQIYTFRVWLQCSTKNVVAHVKWLNSSKSEIAEFNGNQIALGDTGGYSTVTTGTAPANAV
-1086 LNDSNGS
+1086 YARVETVRFPDDNGAA
-1093 WTQSTSGLV
+1093 GDVV
-1102 SSIYGQSDQLTVSFF
+1102 SYKEEKFEIG
-1117 ITLVNQTSM
+1117 NM
-1126 PKFRLNFTNKW
+1126 P
-1137 GNDNQTT
+1137 T
-1144 AGASIYSFDSV
+1144 A
-1155 WTIRQI
+1155 
-1161 SDTEYFMSAPFL
+1161 
-1173 VNFSSNGI
+1173 
-1181 PSRIDFVAQGNG
+1181 
-1193 IPNSGFNITSFKVEE
+1193 
-1208 GNKPTTWS
+1208 WS

-1308 TGGWITWQ
+1308 IGGWITWQ

-1328 NVSGKN
+1328 NLSSKN

-1378 STNYFQI
+1378 STNYFRI

-1489 GNIGTSFLT
+1489 GNMGTGLLT
-1498 AFENTSLMTGWDGSS
+1498 ALEATTLMQGLDGTKSIMSQTSAAW
-1513 SIFQQTVNSI
+1513 TV
-1523 TLALQSA
+1523 ALQNTGA
-1530 GSPNLLSG
+1530 PNLLA
-1538 TNTQTGW
+1538 NTSDMTDLTGW
-1545 TYGTNGTAYTSTYF
+1545 GSSTA
-1559 ATTNGYGFQA
+1559 ND
-1569 VVTGVSGWSIAYYPL
+1569 VSI
-1584 NFTVVSGQ
+1584 VKH
-1592 TYTISF
+1592 SF
-1598 KINSTVAASNL
+1598 
-1609 IVSFRTSAGQNSI
+1609 
-1622 FSGTFSI
+1622 
-1629 SANVDQTVSYT
+1629 Y
-1640 GTASDTNS
+1640 
-1648 QGQVVYIQL
+1648 
-1657 PIANGTYKIWDL
+1657 ANGTRNLFKLSTTGIGEVYLTSDRIPLTGGATYTVQLKAFHNSAQTSMDIYLLTRSASSTNAYDHVQSKQNLVPSVSAINEYTVTITVPADVASGYVRIDNNGSSTSGTSADL
-1669 QVQQGSV
+1669 YVTEIKLAQESI
-1676 ATAWSPN
+1676 ASPYSSKPIDGN
-1683 TQKDLIPMI
+1683 SLLAQI
-1692 NIQAGTTL
+1692 NVQAGTTL
-1700 IQNDKIYLNASS
+1700 IQNDKLYLNASS

-1774 SITASEIGF
+1774 SITASEIDF

-1808 HVTKWGDSSGGTT
+1808 NVTKWGDSLGGTT

-2108 IHMLDENSLL
+2108 IHMKDENSLL
-2118 YTNIYNGYIEMSATQ
+2118 YTNFYNDYIELSAAQ

-2214 TDVVFSNS
+2214 TDVVFSDS

-2247 ASMNFYSSDHFWFSK
+2247 ASMNFYSSDHFWFNK

>member
-1 MAVLYEPGTT
+1 MAVLYESGTA

-37 EFYLEMLYPID
+37 EFYLEMLYPND
-48 SSLSKE
+48 SLLSKE

-126 INNQDATGALT
+126 INSQDATGALT

-433 PDPVLGQKFFLTDG
+433 ADPVLGQKFFLTDG

-455 SYDDVTGTYY
+455 SYDDATGTYY

-473 TGQEID
+473 TSQEID

-502 QIADIS
+502 QIAAIDS
-508 SKASAAFSEASNA
+508 QASNA

-540 VATSQANSN
+540 ISTSQANSN

-554 NQASNAFSA
+554 NQASEAILA
-563 ASTAMITATGASS
+563 ASNANVSVSSLSGELTTNKTAIAS
-576 NASQASQAANNA
+576 NA
-588 LTSASVAINSAS
+588 
-600 AALAGLN
+600 
-607 NLQVGGRNY
+607 QV
-616 STGTS
+616 
-621 NSQVVTGTN
+621 
-630 AANQVSYVYN
+630 
-640 TSLTSGQMFTQWG
+640 
-653 VGTPFTISFDY
+653 
-664 TVAVPSGSTLS
+664 
-675 GTLFPQWNNSPYGF
+675 
-689 DGTQI
+689 
-694 TIETSGHYSFTG
+694 
-706 AVPSNWSG
+706 
-714 TSATIVGLRFD
+714 
-725 NFVGTITITNWKF
+725 
-738 EQGNKA
+738 
-744 TDWSPAPE
+744 
-752 DVQSQ
+752 
-757 ITSNAS
+757 
-763 MIATKVSQADF
+763 
-774 NTLNGTVSAQGTAIT
+774 
-789 QTQSEVALKAEQSTV
+789 
-804 DTLSSAVST
+804 
-813 QDTQISLNTSEIA
+813 
-826 LKASQADVDT
+826 
-836 LTGKVSDAETDITQ
+836 
-850 NASEIATKASQSTV
+850 IATKADQT
-864 DSLSGTVGSQGT
+864 
-876 QIIQNASMIATKA
+876 
-889 ESATVNSLGSEVSS
+889 TVNSLGSQVGS
-903 QASWIAQTPSLFA
+903 QSTLLAQTA
-916 TKVTET
+916 
-922 VASQANSTAS
+922 
-932 IAQTS
+932 
-937 AASAVASASS
+937 
-947 ALSNAV
+947 
-953 VASQA
+953 
-958 ASSANTTAS
+958 
-967 GASSNA
+967 
-973 STATSNATKAVTSA
+973 
-987 SAALASAAL
+987 
-996 ASSAAS
+996 
-1002 SAVAVANANSV
+1002 
-1013 AVTSYATELTQT
+1013 
-1025 QSEVALKADQTSL
+1025 SEVALKADSAAVSSL
-1038 NSLGNT
+1038 SGQ
-1044 VASNSAQIAVNA
+1044 VSENSAQIAVNA

-1181 PSRIDFVAQGNG
+1181 PSRIDFVAQENG

-1208 GNKPTTWS
+1208 GNKPTAWS

-1272 NGFSQTVSTS
+1272 DGFSQTVSTS

-1293 LGQTNLIANSDFNPD
+1293 FGQTNLIANSDFNPD
-1308 TGGWITWQ
+1308 TGGWITWK

-1341 TTGMGPRV
+1341 TTGIGPRV

-1357 SLDGLTSPIVSLSF
+1357 SLNSTTSPTVSLSF

-1489 GNIGTSFLT
+1489 GNMGTGLLT
-1498 AFENTSLMTGWDGSS
+1498 ALEATTLMQGLDGTKSIMSQTSAAW
-1513 SIFQQTVNSI
+1513 TV
-1523 TLALQSA
+1523 ALQNTGA
-1530 GSPNLLSG
+1530 PNLLA
-1538 TNTQTGW
+1538 NTSDMTDLTGW
-1545 TYGTNGTAYTSTYF
+1545 GSSTA
-1559 ATTNGYGFQA
+1559 ND
-1569 VVTGVSGWSIAYYPL
+1569 VSI
-1584 NFTVVSGQ
+1584 VEH
-1592 TYTISF
+1592 SF
-1598 KINSTVAASNL
+1598 
-1609 IVSFRTSAGQNSI
+1609 
-1622 FSGTFSI
+1622 
-1629 SANVDQTVSYT
+1629 Y
-1640 GTASDTNS
+1640 
-1648 QGQVVYIQL
+1648 
-1657 PIANGTYKIWDL
+1657 ANGTRNLFKLSTSGIGEVYLTSDRIPLIGGATYTVQLKAFHNSAQTSMDIFLLTRSASSTNAYDHAQSKQNLVPSVSAINEYTVTITVPADVASGYVRIDNNGSSTSGTSADL
-1669 QVQQGSV
+1669 YVTEIKLAQESI
-1676 ATAWSPN
+1676 ASPYSSKPIDGN
-1683 TQKDLIPMI
+1683 SLLAQI
-1692 NIQAGTTL
+1692 NVQAGTTL

-1765 WESNYGQNL
+1765 WQSNYGQYL
-1774 SITASEIGF
+1774 SITASEIDF

-1808 HVTKWGDSSGGTT
+1808 NVTKWGDSSGGTT

-1877 DASNV
+1877 DASNT

-1964 DQVTQLSPI
+1964 DQVIQLSPI

>member
-1 MAVLYEPGTT
+1 MAVLYESGTT

-276 VDFSDQFYASDASA
+276 VDFSDQFYASGASA

-296 YAYSDAQLKAL
+296 YAYSDTQLKAL

-433 PDPVLGQKFFLTDG
+433 ADPVLGQKFFLTDG

-455 SYDDVTGTYY
+455 SYDDATGTYY

-473 TGQEID
+473 TSQEID

-502 QIADIS
+502 QIAAIDS
-508 SKASAAFSEASNA
+508 QASNA

-540 VATSQANSN
+540 ISTSQANSN

-554 NQASNAFSA
+554 NQASEAILA
-563 ASTAMITATGASS
+563 ASNANVSVSSLSGELTTNKTAIAS
-576 NASQASQAANNA
+576 NA
-588 LTSASVAINSAS
+588 
-600 AALAGLN
+600 
-607 NLQVGGRNY
+607 QV
-616 STGTS
+616 
-621 NSQVVTGTN
+621 
-630 AANQVSYVYN
+630 
-640 TSLTSGQMFTQWG
+640 
-653 VGTPFTISFDY
+653 
-664 TVAVPSGSTLS
+664 
-675 GTLFPQWNNSPYGF
+675 
-689 DGTQI
+689 
-694 TIETSGHYSFTG
+694 
-706 AVPSNWSG
+706 
-714 TSATIVGLRFD
+714 
-725 NFVGTITITNWKF
+725 
-738 EQGNKA
+738 
-744 TDWSPAPE
+744 
-752 DVQSQ
+752 
-757 ITSNAS
+757 
-763 MIATKVSQADF
+763 
-774 NTLNGTVSAQGTAIT
+774 
-789 QTQSEVALKAEQSTV
+789 
-804 DTLSSAVST
+804 
-813 QDTQISLNTSEIA
+813 
-826 LKASQADVDT
+826 
-836 LTGKVSDAETDITQ
+836 
-850 NASEIATKASQSTV
+850 IATKADQT
-864 DSLSGTVGSQGT
+864 
-876 QIIQNASMIATKA
+876 
-889 ESATVNSLGSEVSS
+889 TVNSLGSQVGS
-903 QASWIAQTPSLFA
+903 QSTLLAQTA
-916 TKVTET
+916 
-922 VASQANSTAS
+922 
-932 IAQTS
+932 
-937 AASAVASASS
+937 
-947 ALSNAV
+947 
-953 VASQA
+953 
-958 ASSANTTAS
+958 
-967 GASSNA
+967 
-973 STATSNATKAVTSA
+973 
-987 SAALASAAL
+987 
-996 ASSAAS
+996 
-1002 SAVAVANANSV
+1002 
-1013 AVTSYATELTQT
+1013 
-1025 QSEVALKADQTSL
+1025 SEVALKADSAAVSSL
-1038 NSLGNT
+1038 SGQ
-1044 VASNSAQIAVNA
+1044 VSENSAQIAVNA

-1126 PKFRLNFTNKW
+1126 PKFRLNFTNEW

-1181 PSRIDFVAQGNG
+1181 PSRIDFVAQENG

-1308 TGGWITWQ
+1308 IGGWITWQ

-1409 AYVLQNITLTI
+1409 AYVLQNQTLTI

-1464 TAQTSAMSTIN
+1464 SSQTQTVEA
-1475 QDLTSITDFVTDGN
+1475 ITDFVTDGN

-1530 GSPNLLSG
+1530 GLPNLLSG

-1609 IVSFRTSAGQNSI
+1609 IVSFRTSSGQNSI

-1700 IQNDKIYLNASS
+1700 IENDKLYLDASS

-1742 KITVINLD
+1742 KISVINLD

-1765 WESNYGQNL
+1765 WESNYGQYL
-1774 SITASEIGF
+1774 SITASEIDF
-1783 ITSSNTAKINS
+1783 TTSSNTAKINS
-1794 SGFTVYQGSGQFGF
+1794 NGFTVYQGSGQFGF
-1808 HVTKWGDSSGGTT
+1808 NVTKYGPAGGGTT

-1827 MGTYTSNGFLAFTG
+1827 MGTYTTNGFLAFTG
-1841 NGIGSTLVWMDSGMS
+1841 NGIGGTLVWMDSGMD
-1856 KGSQVGELGAWNFYR
+1856 KGDSVGELGAWNFYR

-1877 DASNV
+1877 DASNT

-2108 IHMLDENSLL
+2108 IHMKDENSLL
-2118 YTNIYNGYIEMSATQ
+2118 YTNFYNDYIELSAAQ

-2142 GLITT
+2142 GLVST

-2214 TDVVFSNS
+2214 TDVVFSDS

-2247 ASMNFYSSDHFWFSK
+2247 ASMNFYSSDHFWFNK

>member
-1 MAVLYEPGTT
+1 MAVLYESGTA

-37 EFYLEMLYPID
+37 EFYLEMLYPND
-48 SSLSKE
+48 SLLSKE

-126 INNQDATGALT
+126 INSQDATGALT

-433 PDPVLGQKFFLTDG
+433 ADPVLGQKFFLTDG

-455 SYDDVTGTYY
+455 SYDDATGTYY

-473 TGQEID
+473 TSQEID

-502 QIADIS
+502 QIAAIDS
-508 SKASAAFSEASNA
+508 QASNA

-540 VATSQANSN
+540 ISTSQANSN

-554 NQASNAFSA
+554 NQASEAILA
-563 ASTAMITATGASS
+563 ASNANVSVSSLSGELTTNKTAIAS
-576 NASQASQAANNA
+576 NA
-588 LTSASVAINSAS
+588 
-600 AALAGLN
+600 
-607 NLQVGGRNY
+607 QV
-616 STGTS
+616 
-621 NSQVVTGTN
+621 
-630 AANQVSYVYN
+630 
-640 TSLTSGQMFTQWG
+640 
-653 VGTPFTISFDY
+653 
-664 TVAVPSGSTLS
+664 
-675 GTLFPQWNNSPYGF
+675 
-689 DGTQI
+689 
-694 TIETSGHYSFTG
+694 
-706 AVPSNWSG
+706 
-714 TSATIVGLRFD
+714 
-725 NFVGTITITNWKF
+725 
-738 EQGNKA
+738 
-744 TDWSPAPE
+744 
-752 DVQSQ
+752 
-757 ITSNAS
+757 
-763 MIATKVSQADF
+763 
-774 NTLNGTVSAQGTAIT
+774 
-789 QTQSEVALKAEQSTV
+789 
-804 DTLSSAVST
+804 
-813 QDTQISLNTSEIA
+813 
-826 LKASQADVDT
+826 
-836 LTGKVSDAETDITQ
+836 
-850 NASEIATKASQSTV
+850 IATKADQT
-864 DSLSGTVGSQGT
+864 
-876 QIIQNASMIATKA
+876 
-889 ESATVNSLGSEVSS
+889 TVNSLGSQVGS
-903 QASWIAQTPSLFA
+903 QSTLLAQTA
-916 TKVTET
+916 
-922 VASQANSTAS
+922 
-932 IAQTS
+932 
-937 AASAVASASS
+937 
-947 ALSNAV
+947 
-953 VASQA
+953 
-958 ASSANTTAS
+958 
-967 GASSNA
+967 
-973 STATSNATKAVTSA
+973 
-987 SAALASAAL
+987 
-996 ASSAAS
+996 
-1002 SAVAVANANSV
+1002 
-1013 AVTSYATELTQT
+1013 
-1025 QSEVALKADQTSL
+1025 SEVALKADSAAVSSL
-1038 NSLGNT
+1038 SGQ
-1044 VASNSAQIAVNA
+1044 VSENSAQIAVNA

-1126 PKFRLNFTNKW
+1126 PKFRLNFTNEW

-1181 PSRIDFVAQGNG
+1181 PSRIDFVAQENG

-1308 TGGWITWQ
+1308 IGGWITWQ

-1409 AYVLQNITLTI
+1409 AYVLQNQTLTI

-1464 TAQTSAMSTIN
+1464 SSQTQTVEA
-1475 QDLTSITDFVTDGN
+1475 ITDFVTDGN

-1530 GSPNLLSG
+1530 GLPNLLSG

-1609 IVSFRTSAGQNSI
+1609 IVSFRTSSGQNSI

-1700 IQNDKIYLNASS
+1700 IENDKLYLDASS

-1742 KITVINLD
+1742 KISVINLD

-1765 WESNYGQNL
+1765 WESNYGQYL
-1774 SITASEIGF
+1774 SITASEIDF
-1783 ITSSNTAKINS
+1783 TTSSNTAKINS
-1794 SGFTVYQGSGQFGF
+1794 NGFTVYQGSGQFGF
-1808 HVTKWGDSSGGTT
+1808 NVTKYGPAGGGTT

-1827 MGTYTSNGFLAFTG
+1827 MGTYTTNGFLAFTG
-1841 NGIGSTLVWMDSGMS
+1841 NGIGGTLVWMDSGMD
-1856 KGSQVGELGAWNFYR
+1856 KGDSVGELGAWNFYR

-1877 DASNV
+1877 DASNT

-2108 IHMLDENSLL
+2108 IHMKDENSLL
-2118 YTNIYNGYIEMSATQ
+2118 YTNFYNDYIELSAAQ

-2142 GLITT
+2142 GLVST

-2214 TDVVFSNS
+2214 TDVVFSDS

-2247 ASMNFYSSDHFWFSK
+2247 ASMNFYSSDHFWFNK

>member
-1 MAVLYEPGTT
+1 MVW
-11 VSQAVGGGLGFLS
+11 
-24 DAVGIQVTNSVNG
+24 DN
-37 EFYLEMLYPID
+37 
-48 SSLSKE
+48 
-54 LLENRLIKADA
+54 LIH
-65 GTSLKNQ
+65 
-72 LFIIKKVQ
+72 
-80 RFNDGSQSLQTSSG
+80 
-94 SSVSIPTG
+94 
-102 IYVYAEQVGLSL
+102 
-114 TKDISLKQPTVT
+114 
-126 INNQDATGALT
+126 
-137 VWKNN
+137 
-142 LAINTPF
+142 
-149 VVDSD
+149 
-154 IATQNS
+154 
-160 TAFTLADFQH
+160 TLA
-170 ASDALAGTTGSI
+170 T
-182 LDVWGGEYKFD
+182 
-193 NYHISLLQRMGKT
+193 
-206 VNGILSYGRNIQTIE
+206 
-221 QESDISTIY
+221 
-230 NSIIPYATVSQPSG
+230 
-244 DSSVDI
+244 
-250 IHVLSGSDYIQ
+250 
-261 AGSYANQYPYPITLP
+261 
-276 VDFSDQFYASDASA
+276 
-290 DEKQGK
+290 
-296 YAYSDAQLKAL
+296 
-307 AQKYLSDNEVG
+307 
-318 KPTAN
+318 
-323 MTVTAIDLSK
+323 
-333 SLEYQGT
+333 
-340 NEQPIEL
+340 
-347 GDIVPTNY
+347 
-355 EPLAISGTAEVTQ
+355 
-368 TIWDDITKQYVEYTF
+368 
-383 GQKQTLT
+383 
-390 SAMVSIADNAVSGV
+390 
-404 QKQVTAINTII
+404 
-415 NGLGQ
+415 
-420 PDSYSGDPTAGYP
+420 PTAGYP

-1181 PSRIDFVAQGNG
+1181 PSRIDFVAQENG